1 MLGKNALAGGRK
13 SLAAKIADLI
23 AVQIRMSSSRIGAN
37 VLAAD
42 IASGGASVLEGVADV
57 VYLLAAVLASG
68 RAVVNALMAAI
79 GINLAADIAVGVTS
93 VNVGVSKAGSRAA
106 NVADIAALGS
116 GSSVI
121 SKLAVSFL
129 AANVADR
136 IAIACIGVSNAFNLK
151 LDAAVLTNG
160 TANSRGR
167 MCKCVGSVTG
177 GAALNVAGSI
187 ASSRVGMS
195 ADCLA
200 ATLNN
205 ADSVAIRGIVVVADV
220 VANSLADIADRV
232 VVFVYVIKSTGSA
245 AGIAGLRI
253 AVTGPNVLFCS
264 LVSATVIADLIAS
277 VGVSVLSVCLLES
290 ANKASV
296 AAAEFVAMHAVGNSS
311 RAAAVNAGNG
321 ALKLVSVRCIAGS
334 AANVTS
340 SGAGMQPSVN
350 EIGSASQLA
359 ANVTGS
365 VAAVGV
371 GVNNAGS
378 GLAADIASGGAISLV
393 GVNQSGACSFTNVA
407 DRIAIAIVGMLD
419 SLDFRV
425 ANGANLAVAGCTG
438 VFNLCY
444 SLNRNGTAV
453 ADLVAFGSV
462 GVVDG
467 AEAGSEREKRQ
478 SHSQKQ
484 EENSFHFSLQKIVF

>member
-1 MLGKNALAGGRK
+1 MLGKNALARGRK
-13 SLAAKIADLI
+13 SLVAKIADLV
-23 AVQIRMSSSRIGAN
+23 AVSIRMSCSRISTN

-42 IASGGASVLEGVADV
+42 IASGGASMLKGVTDV
-57 VYLLAAVLASG
+57 VNLRVAILASG
-68 RAVVNALMAAI
+68 RTIVNALMAAI
-79 GINLAADIAVGVTS
+79 GVKLTADIAVGVTS
-93 VNVGVSKAGSRAA
+93 VNVGVCKAGSRAA
-106 NVADIAALGS
+106 NVADLATCSS

-121 SKLAVSFL
+121 SKLAVSYL
-129 AANVADR
+129 AANVTDS
-136 IAIACIGVSNAFNLK
+136 IAITCIGVSNAFNLK
-151 LDAAVLTNG
+151 VDAAVLTNG
-160 TANSRGR
+160 TANSHGSV
-167 MCKCVGSVTG
+167 CKCFSVAG
-177 GAALNVAGSI
+177 GASFNVAGSI
-187 ASSRVGMS
+187 ACSRVGVS

-205 ADSVAIRGIVVVADV
+205 ADSVAIERIVIVADV
-220 VANSLADIADRV
+220 VANSLADIADSV
-232 VVFVYVIKSTGSA
+232 VIFVYVIKSTGSA
-245 AGIAGLRI
+245 AGIADLRI
-253 AVTGPNVLFCS
+253 AVAGPNVLLSS
-264 LVSATVIADLIAS
+264 LVSAAVVADLIAS
-277 VGVSVLSVCLLES
+277 IGVSMLSICLLES
-290 ANKASV
+290 ANETGV
-296 AAAEFVAMHAVGNSS
+296 AAAEFVGVHAVGNCS

-321 ALKLVSVRCIAGS
+321 ALKLVRVRCIAGS

-378 GLAADIASGGAISLV
+378 GLAADVASGRASSLV
-393 GVNQSGACSFTNVA
+393 GVNQSGACRLTNVA
-407 DRIAIAIVGMLD
+407 DGIAIAIVGMLD
-419 SLDFRV
+419 RLDFRV
-425 ANGANLAVAGCTG
+425 ANGANRAVAGCAG
-438 VFNLCY
+438 VFNRYY

-453 ADLVAFGSV
+453 ADLVTCGSV